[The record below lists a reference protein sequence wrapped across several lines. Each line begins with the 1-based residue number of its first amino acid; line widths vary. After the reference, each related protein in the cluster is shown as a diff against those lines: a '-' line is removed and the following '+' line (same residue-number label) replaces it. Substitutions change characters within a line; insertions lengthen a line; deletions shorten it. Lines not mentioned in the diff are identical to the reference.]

1 MDAKRRM
8 LDDLKTKTLVWVTAA
23 SMIASCAAVLPAI
36 ADDAGTSYFPTYDVT
51 PTVTGSDGAGLA
63 ADRNLYS
70 SWTIKGTGEA
80 TYDLCRDTKIDTI
93 GWWASDVADG
103 SVITVEYSS
112 DGSTWQKAYGSSLQS
127 GRQELDDFDLDLP
140 DDLTAHYLKFTVQ
153 SDSAKMRT
161 INVVGSMSA
170 DSDGKPASMDGFTG
184 QCKLTTDREVYK
196 AGNLVGIYCAPGEA
210 GKQYVDTSGG
220 YTTTGDLDGLKE
232 YDPDGAGAFEV
243 KRTTGAF
250 AVYTAEKQGDFTLT
264 INDQPITIH
273 VNDADYKAKYGA
285 VDDDAE
291 NTSSDSDEKGT
302 HSKDS
307 AEDTGDD
314 DVVKNDKGSKSD
326 SGSQA
331 AQADDDENASGKTR
345 PVAMAIASIVPSLSS
360 IPGLG
365 SVLAGLSKILGK

>member
-1 MDAKRRM
+1 M
-8 LDDLKTKTLVWVTAA
+8 LQA
-23 SMIASCAAVLPAI
+23 
-36 ADDAGTSYFPTYDVT
+36 
-51 PTVTGSDGAGLA
+51 
-63 ADRNLYS
+63 
-70 SWTIKGTGEA
+70 
-80 TYDLCRDTKIDTI
+80 
-93 GWWASDVADG
+93 
-103 SVITVEYSS
+103 
-112 DGSTWQKAYGSSLQS
+112 
-127 GRQELDDFDLDLP
+127 
-140 DDLTAHYLKFTVQ
+140 
-153 SDSAKMRT
+153 
-161 INVVGSMSA
+161 
-170 DSDGKPASMDGFTG
+170 
-184 QCKLTTDREVYK
+184 
-196 AGNLVGIYCAPGEA
+196 
-210 GKQYVDTSGG
+210 KQYVDTSGG
-220 YTTTGDLDGLKE
+220 YTTIGDLDGLKE

-314 DVVKNDKGSKSD
+314 DVAKNDKGSKSD